1 MAHESTAAASWRMV
15 YPPPGIGCTTSRES
29 SKDAARFQ
37 AHFIGPSVLR
47 LANSSAKLRPASGS
61 YSPECVEGVFYE
73 VRRHGVLRSSQKKNR
88 KLAHL
93 RDAHHFVSEYAAF
106 VAWPTDAA

>member
-29 SKDAARFQ
+29 SKDAQRFQ
-37 AHFIGPSVLR
+37 ARFIGPSVLR

-61 YSPECVEGVFYE
+61 YSPECVEGIFSE
-73 VRRHGVLRSSQKKNR
+73 LHIHDPAKSQPNWEARSGLLVLS
-88 KLAHL
+88 
-93 RDAHHFVSEYAAF
+93 VAAKH
-106 VAWPTDAA
+106 